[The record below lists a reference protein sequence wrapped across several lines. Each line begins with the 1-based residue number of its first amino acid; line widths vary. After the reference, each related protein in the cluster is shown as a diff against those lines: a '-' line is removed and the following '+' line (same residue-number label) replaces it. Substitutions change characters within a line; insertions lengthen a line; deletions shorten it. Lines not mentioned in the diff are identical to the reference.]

1 MERVGTRQAN
11 NTVVLQRSGGYRY
24 PASVMDTLG
33 SLARLRGPGRPRA
46 RRVEPAPTTFAGRLN
61 RLFLSVFPPGGDP
74 YTSADLLR
82 VLDARGV
89 ELSAPYLSQLRTGER
104 TGPSDRIIAEI
115 ARFFGIHPDYLTGEN
130 PGYIRF
136 LDEELRW
143 LDLAHDAG
151 VRTVTTALLALRPEE
166 REELLREVV
175 SDSDSANFDVTVGDW

>member
-1 MERVGTRQAN
+1 M
-11 NTVVLQRSGGYRY
+11 
-24 PASVMDTLG
+24 
-33 SLARLRGPGRPRA
+33 
-46 RRVEPAPTTFAGRLN
+46 
-61 RLFLSVFPPGGDP
+61 FLSVFPPGGDP

-89 ELSAPYLSQLRTGER
+89 ELSAPYLSRCARESAPARRIGSSPRSRGSSGSIPTTSLART
-104 TGPSDRIIAEI
+104 
-115 ARFFGIHPDYLTGEN
+115 